1 MSMHRKYIERPFE
14 VKAGSL
20 KADGTFEGHASVF
33 GELDTYRDI
42 VLRGAF
48 VGSLE
53 KDFAKKNR
61 AVPMLWQHDTYNP
74 NGNYAECKE
83 DDIGLYVK
91 GQCNMKVQQG
101 VECHALMEQ
110 GALSG
115 LSIGYSTLDDEW
127 DDTGMIRKLK
137 EVKLWEI
144 SPVTFPAGD
153 SARVTSVKSISG
165 LENLSDCE
173 TLLRDAGFS
182 KSETTAFV
190 SRVKA
195 LAMRSDSADV
205 DAIAVKNAL
214 HILRNQGT

>member
-1 MSMHRKYIERPFE
+1 MTTHRKYIERPFQ

-33 GELDTYRDI
+33 GELDSYRDI
-42 VLRGAF
+42 VVRGAF
-48 VGSLE
+48 VASLE
-53 KDFAKKNR
+53 KDFAAKGR
-61 AVPMLWQHDTYNP
+61 SVPMLWQHDTYNP
-74 NGNYAECKE
+74 IGIYPDCKE
-83 DDIGLYVK
+83 DDIGLFVR

-110 GALSG
+110 GALTG

-127 DDTGMIRKLK
+127 DDTGMVRKLK

-153 SARVTSVKSISG
+153 SARVTSVKSIEG
-165 LENLSDCE
+165 LTTLSDCE
-173 TLLRDAGFS
+173 KLLRDVGFS
-182 KSETTAFV
+182 KSETATFV

-195 LAMRSDSADV
+195 LAMRSDSADA
-205 DAIAVKNAL
+205 DAIAVKNAIK
-214 HILRNQGT
+214 ILRN